1 MRRSVFF
8 LLLTNFLFLTSLLG
22 QTYEVPVSLHKT
34 DQVVQGPCYIFAT
47 LAALESKAIQHSPNA
62 TDETRTNFYEWLFYS
77 SGVLDGTGNWADEVM
92 IRKTLEHMV
101 STGAKN
107 RPGHEN
113 PDRNKLPNLHWS
125 ESDKTELTGLAHFE
139 SSINANPG
147 EFCVPLWWN
156 SFGDY
161 YINSGGACE
170 DIRDEG
176 SEYSMPMR
184 FSTISGTVTGTPEDH
199 YKLTP
204 PPGWSESVYYKREE
218 AKATDTERHQQI
230 EDVLKDE
237 GVGVIAVFKSYHNQN
252 IEHSIFIY
260 KKSGTNYWFK
270 DSWPKGS
277 HGADPV
283 FITPDMSGVSLPIE
297 DLKRIYY
304 IPGTVEN
311 QAPVTNPTNTPC
323 DYEIT
328 GSTTLVRGETS
339 FMLDNG
345 SGNTTDITWSVTGN
359 LQIVSGQGDCAV
371 VVEST
376 NCGFLSTFATISVS
390 YKNGSGT
397 SCTDSHTVTALNRLI
412 STPSSIQING
422 PITGDF
428 DEVCP
433 GSVIQLQAIDNNDL
447 PYPQTYY
454 EWQITGATIL
464 NGQGT
469 PFINILVSDAST
481 SSQYYKVRIK
491 DDVCNNIT
499 SWRTLSGTVLAS
511 NCFPGGGGVGIFPS
525 VAAKDDE
532 INFSHYFELAPDKS
546 AVNVLVY
553 SIDGRVLMETKA
565 TNVKPV
571 LSLLKVPAGV
581 VVVRM
586 HNPDTGEFKSFKHI
600 ISR

>member
-1 MRRSVFF
+1 M
-8 LLLTNFLFLTSLLG
+8 
-22 QTYEVPVSLHKT
+22 PVSLHET

-47 LAALESKAIQHSPNA
+47 LAALESKAIQHGANA
-62 TDETRTNFYEWLFYS
+62 TDATRTNFYEWLFYS

-92 IRKTLEHMV
+92 IRKTLKHMV
-101 STGAKN
+101 NTGAKN

-113 PDRNKLPNLHWS
+113 PDRNQLPNLHWRES
-125 ESDKTELTGLAHFE
+125 EKEELTGLAHFE
-139 SSINANPG
+139 SSPNANPG
-147 EFCVPLWWN
+147 EFCVPFWWN

-161 YINSGGACE
+161 HINSDGACE
-170 DIRDEG
+170 DIRDEN

-184 FSTISGTVTGTPEDH
+184 FSTTPGTVAGTPEDH

-218 AKATDTERHQQI
+218 AKATNAERHEQI
-230 EDVLKDE
+230 EDVLKNE

-270 DSWPKGS
+270 DSWPTGS
-277 HGADPV
+277 HGANPV
-283 FITPDMSGVSLPIE
+283 FIKPDMPGVSLPIG

-311 QAPVTNPTNTPC
+311 QAPVSPPDNTGC
-323 DYEIT
+323 GYQI
-328 GSTTLVRGETS
+328 SNHTLVKGETT
-339 FMLDNG
+339 FELVG
-345 SGNTTDITWSVTGN
+345 SSAVISDVNWSVTGN
-359 LQIVSGQGDCAV
+359 LQIVSEQGTCAV

-376 NCGFLSTFATISVS
+376 NCGFLSTSATISVT

-397 SCTDSHTVTALNRLI
+397 TCTDSHTVTASGRMVAA
-412 STPSSIQING
+412 PSSIQING

-433 GSVIQLQAIDNNDL
+433 GSVIQLQAISSSNL
-447 PYPQTYY
+447 PYPETYY
-454 EWQITGATIL
+454 EWEVTGAIIL

-469 PFINILVSDAST
+469 PFINILVSGAST
-481 SSQYYKVRIK
+481 SSQYYKVRAK
-491 DDVCNNIT
+491 DDACNNI
-499 SWRTLSGTVLAS
+499 SGWRTLSGTVLAS

-532 INFSHYFELAPDKS
+532 INFSHYFEIGPDKS
-546 AVNVLVY
+546 SVNVYIY

-565 TNVKPV
+565 TNIKPV
-571 LSLLKVPAGV
+571 LSLLKVPSGV

-600 ISR
+600 IAR